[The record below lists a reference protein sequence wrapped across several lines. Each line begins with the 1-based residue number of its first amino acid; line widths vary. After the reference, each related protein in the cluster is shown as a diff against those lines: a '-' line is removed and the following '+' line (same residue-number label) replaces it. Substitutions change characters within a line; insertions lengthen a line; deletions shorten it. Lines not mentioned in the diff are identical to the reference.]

1 MIWRRIK
8 VMDLLQRWKRALR
21 QSWRRLPGAVTLDG
35 EWRTGSYEDPA
46 PRKLLARRAQIKLHY
61 HLYLPGD
68 RLKGE
73 RLPLLVMLHGCSQ
86 DGVAFAAG
94 TRMNAIAQ
102 QHGCAVLYPEQS
114 RTANAQRCW
123 NWFDREAQRGHAE
136 AGLIVGLVQDVM
148 RREAVDVQR
157 VYVAGM
163 SAGAAMAE
171 ILALRFPGLFAA
183 SALHSG
189 VMYAAA
195 DSAGEALRVMRSGA
209 SLSPTALARRLAA
222 DFGQEVMLAPA
233 LVIHGRADATV
244 NPRNAEQIVAQRLA
258 LAGMTGADGQPIAP
272 TEELNFEIGGRNI
285 LQRDY
290 ARNGTLVV
298 RMLLVEGLGHAW
310 SGGTAQENFNDPAGP
325 DASLMIMQFLR
336 GHRLAAQ
343 SPLPALVT
351 APTATG

>member
-1 MIWRRIK
+1 M
-8 VMDLLQRWKRALR
+8 RALR
-21 QSWRRLPGAVTLDG
+21 QLWRRLPGAVTLEG
-35 EWRTGSYEDPA
+35 EWRTGLYEESV
-46 PRKLLARRAQIKLHY
+46 PRKFLARRTHFKLHY
-61 HLYLPGD
+61 HLYLPRD
-68 RLKGE
+68 RLQGE

-94 TRMNAIAQ
+94 TRMNAVAQ
-102 QHGCAVLYPEQS
+102 EHGCAVLYPEQS

-123 NWFDREAQRGHAE
+123 NWFDREAQRGQAE
-136 AGLIVGLVQDVM
+136 AGLIVRLVQDVM

-183 SALHSG
+183 TALHSG

-209 SLSPTALARRLAA
+209 GLSPAAVARRLASER
-222 DFGQEVMLAPA
+222 GQEVMLAPA
-233 LVIHGRADATV
+233 LVIHGRADSTV
-244 NPRNAEQIVAQRLA
+244 NPRNAEQIVAQHLA
-258 LAGMTGADGQPIAP
+258 LAGMAGIDEQLIAP
-272 TEELNFEIGGRNI
+272 TKELELEIGGRHI

-290 ARNGTLVV
+290 VRNGTLLV
-298 RMLLVEGLGHAW
+298 RMLLIDGLGHAW
-310 SGGTAQENFNDPAGP
+310 SGGNAQENFNDPAGP

-343 SPLPALVT
+343 SPVSALVT

>member
-1 MIWRRIK
+1 
-8 VMDLLQRWKRALR
+8 V
-21 QSWRRLPGAVTLDG
+21 PGAVTLDG
-35 EWRTGSYEDPA
+35 EWRAGLYQEPA
-46 PRKLLARRAQIKLHY
+46 PRKLLARRSHSKLHY
-61 HLYLPGD
+61 HLYLPRD
-68 RLKGE
+68 RLQNE

-86 DGVAFAAG
+86 DGAAFAAG

-114 RTANAQRCW
+114 RTANSQRCW

-136 AGLIVGLVQDVM
+136 AELIVQLVQDVM

-209 SLSPTALARRLAA
+209 SVAPAAVARRLAA
-222 DFGQEVMLAPA
+222 EVGLEVTLAPA
-233 LVIHGRADATV
+233 LVIHGRADSTV
-244 NPRNAEQIVAQRLA
+244 NPLNAEQIVAQRLA
-258 LAGMTGADGQPIAP
+258 LAGMTGVDEQPIAP
-272 TEELNFEIGGRNI
+272 PEELELEIGGRKV

-290 ARNGTLVV
+290 SRNGTLLI
-298 RMLLVEGLGHAW
+298 RMLLVDGLGHAW
-310 SGGTAQENFNDPAGP
+310 SGGDAQQKFNDPTGP

-336 GHRLAAQ
+336 RHRLAELA
-343 SPLPALVT
+343 PLPALVT
-351 APTATG
+351 ASAAP